1 MTFTKGAQD
10 ALLQWAN
17 TFALDK
23 KARTM
28 DDFHDGIL
36 LSQILADLDTSYDPS
51 EVQTEDKRW
60 LANKKNLQSVYKGLA
75 RLIHRECPG
84 LGRQARIADFRA
96 IASSPDAQGI
106 CKLLALLFAV
116 AMLGSNNERYV
127 TRITRDITDGAAL
140 PCPWRGHPGRRSL
153 HDLTRP
159 HSHVIHSRRRA
170 STRMNSP
177 ACHDCL
183 DEPRHVQIIERCRH
197 CLVSQPPVSCFQA
210 AVIMS
215 KPNQLF
221 LLADHIKLSLLER
234 QRAKS
239 LNLDDDSQEGHIS
252 RSLDQF
258 RDGLEALQEEQ
269 RRQTESGD
277 ASGAQSIADALPALQ
292 KQFSD
297 LTSQFHGFPTPE
309 TTSTLTQP
317 NDPSLS
323 PDFAHAQSAT
333 AAAGAPRKTT
343 LRSPSSSSTI
353 PKTVRCFTDSAP
365 SPSAAD
371 PALTAE
377 LFGPY
382 RDEPSETEHRD
393 AAAAA
398 GLDNQQIHAYHA
410 RTVRF
415 SDSAPS
421 PSAADPALTAELFGP
436 YRDEPSETEH
446 RDATAGAG
454 LDNQQIHAYH
464 ARVLREQDDHLDRL
478 GESIGRQRELSMQI
492 GDELDSHVAM
502 LDDVDAATDRH
513 QGRLDRARR
522 NLNKVARSAGESKQ
536 MMTIIALIIILV
548 LLIAV
553 LK

>member
-1 MTFTKGAQD
+1 
-10 ALLQWAN
+10 
-17 TFALDK
+17 
-23 KARTM
+23 
-28 DDFHDGIL
+28 
-36 LSQILADLDTSYDPS
+36 
-51 EVQTEDKRW
+51 
-60 LANKKNLQSVYKGLA
+60 
-75 RLIHRECPG
+75 
-84 LGRQARIADFRA
+84 
-96 IASSPDAQGI
+96 
-106 CKLLALLFAV
+106 
-116 AMLGSNNERYV
+116 
-127 TRITRDITDGAAL
+127 
-140 PCPWRGHPGRRSL
+140 
-153 HDLTRP
+153 
-159 HSHVIHSRRRA
+159 
-170 STRMNSP
+170 
-177 ACHDCL
+177 
-183 DEPRHVQIIERCRH
+183 
-197 CLVSQPPVSCFQA
+197 
-210 AVIMS
+210 MS

-333 AAAGAPRKTT
+333 AATAGPPRKTT

-353 PKTVRCFTDSAP
+353 PKTVRFTDSAP

-382 RDEPSETEHRD
+382 RDEP
-393 AAAAA
+393 
-398 GLDNQQIHAYHA
+398 
-410 RTVRF
+410 
-415 SDSAPS
+415 
-421 PSAADPALTAELFGP
+421 
-436 YRDEPSETEH
+436 
-446 RDATAGAG
+446 
-454 LDNQQIHAYH
+454 
-464 ARVLREQDDHLDRL
+464 
-478 GESIGRQRELSMQI
+478 MQI